1 MTFVEIPE
9 ALPFSFNTALHK
21 FKVRE
26 GTLKHAF
33 RIEILGILES
43 SGSKEWET
51 VRSAVDFELYF
62 PYVVIL
68 RHPTAHCN
76 SMCTAGCHFLND
88 VGDG

>member
-9 ALPFSFNTALHK
+9 ALPFSLNTALHK
-21 FKVRE
+21 FEVRE

-43 SGSKEWET
+43 WGSKEWET

-68 RHPTAHCN
+68 RHPNVNFTAVL
-76 SMCTAGCHFLND
+76 SFSLLGFLRNK
-88 VGDG
+88 